1 MGTRALEGKVALVTG
16 GSRGIGRAIA
26 ERLGRDGAT
35 VAVAYARDETAA
47 HDTVERIR
55 EGGGRAFALR
65 AELGRHGDAASLWAA
80 FDAESAKSTES
91 AKSARGTGSTGTP
104 GNSENSGNPE
114 SAGDSG
120 SAPDGTVDIIV
131 NNAGIG
137 SGSDLAGLTEEAFDE
152 VFAVNVRA
160 PFFVVRE
167 GLRRL
172 RDGGRII
179 NISSGA
185 ARLAMPGII
194 AYGATKGALDTFTLN
209 LAKELGPRGITA
221 NSVAP
226 GIIDTDVN
234 ADWLR
239 GDPQAEAHAASVAA
253 LGRVGQP
260 EDVADIVAFLASDD
274 ARWVTGRVI
283 DATGG
288 SGL

>member
-1 MGTRALEGKVALVTG
+1 MGTRQLEGKVALVTG

-26 ERLGRDGAT
+26 ERLAGDGALVVLT
-35 VAVAYARDETAA
+35 YTSDEPAAREVVA
-47 HDTVERIR
+47 RI
-55 EGGGRAFALR
+55 EKDGGRAVALK
-65 AELGRHGDAASLWAA
+65 ATLGRHGDAAGLWAA
-80 FDAESAKSTES
+80 FDAEVA
-91 AKSARGTGSTGTP
+91 AY
-104 GNSENSGNPE
+104 
-114 SAGDSG
+114 
-120 SAPDGTVDIIV
+120 APDAGVDIIV

-137 SGSDLAGLTEEAFDE
+137 RSADLAALTEEGFDE

-160 PFFVVRE
+160 PFFIVQE
-167 GLRRL
+167 GLKRL

-185 ARLAMPGII
+185 ARLAMPEII
-194 AYGATKGALDTFTLN
+194 AYSATKGALDNFTLN
-209 LAKELGPRGITA
+209 LAKGLGPRGITV

-234 ADWLR
+234 ASWLR
-239 GDPQAEAHAASVAA
+239 GNPQAEAHAASLAA

-260 EDVADIVAFLASDD
+260 QDVADIVAFLSSDG
-274 ARWVTGRVI
+274 ARWVTGQVI

>member
-1 MGTRALEGKVALVTG
+1 MALVTG

-26 ERLGRDGAT
+26 ERLAGDGALVALT
-35 VAVAYARDETAA
+35 YSSDESAAREAVA
-47 HDTVERIR
+47 RI
-55 EGGGRAFALR
+55 EKDGGRAVALK
-65 AELGRHGDAASLWAA
+65 ATLGRHGDAASLWAA
-80 FDAESAKSTES
+80 FDAEVA
-91 AKSARGTGSTGTP
+91 AYAPLAAAPTGVG
-104 GNSENSGNPE
+104 
-114 SAGDSG
+114 
-120 SAPDGTVDIIV
+120 VDIIV

-137 SGSDLAGLTEEAFDE
+137 RSADLAALTEQDFDE

-160 PFFVVRE
+160 PFFVVQE
-167 GLRRL
+167 GLKRL

-185 ARLAMPGII
+185 ARLAMPEII
-194 AYGATKGALDTFTLN
+194 AYSATKGALDNFTLN
-209 LAKELGPRGITA
+209 LAKSLGPRGITV

-234 ADWLR
+234 ASWLR
-239 GDPQAEAHAASVAA
+239 DNPEAEAQAASVAA

-274 ARWVTGRVI
+274 ARWVTGRVV

>member
-1 MGTRALEGKVALVTG
+1 MSERVLEGKVALVTG
-16 GSRGIGRAIA
+16 ASRGIGRAIA
-26 ERLGRDGAT
+26 HRLGRDGAT

-47 HDTVERIR
+47 HDTVERIQKT
-55 EGGGRAFALR
+55 GGQAFALR
-65 AELGRHGDAASLWAA
+65 AELGRHGDAAALWAA
-80 FDAESAKSTES
+80 FDAHVVAY
-91 AKSARGTGSTGTP
+91 
-104 GNSENSGNPE
+104 
-114 SAGDSG
+114 
-120 SAPDGTVDIIV
+120 APDAAVDIIV

-137 SGSDLAGLTEEAFDE
+137 RSSNLASLTEEDFDE

-160 PFFVVRE
+160 PFFIVRE
-167 GLRRL
+167 GLNRL

-185 ARLAMPGII
+185 ARLAMPEII

-234 ADWLR
+234 AGWLR
-239 GDPQAEAHAASVAA
+239 GNPAAEAQAASLAA

>member
-1 MGTRALEGKVALVTG
+1 MGTRTLAGTHALEGKTALVTG

-26 ERLGRDGAT
+26 HRLGRDGAT

-47 HDTVERIR
+47 DEVVERIR
-55 EGGGRAFALR
+55 KDGGRAFTLHAQ
-65 AELGRHGDAASLWAA
+65 LGRHGDAASLWTA
-80 FDAESAKSTES
+80 FDAQIEAY
-91 AKSARGTGSTGTP
+91 TP
-104 GNSENSGNPE
+104 GG
-114 SAGDSG
+114 GI
-120 SAPDGTVDIIV
+120 DIIV

-137 SGSDLAGLTEEAFDE
+137 RSSALASLTEDAFDE

-160 PFFVVRE
+160 PFFIVQQ
-167 GLRRL
+167 GLERL

-185 ARLAMPGII
+185 ARLAMPEII

-234 ADWLR
+234 ASWLR
-239 GDPQAEAHAASVAA
+239 GNPQAEAHAASLAA
-253 LGRVGQP
+253 LGRVGRP
-260 EDVADIVAFLASDD
+260 EDVADVVAFLASDD

>member
-1 MGTRALEGKVALVTG
+1 MGAHALDGRVALVTG

-26 ERLGRDGAT
+26 QRLGRDGAV
-35 VAVAYARDETAA
+35 VAVAYARDRTAA
-47 HDTVERIR
+47 TEVVERIG
-55 EGGGRAFALR
+55 ENGGRAFAIR
-65 AELGRHGDAASLWAA
+65 AELGGHGDAAALWAA
-80 FDAESAKSTES
+80 FDALV
-91 AKSARGTGSTGTP
+91 GTHAP
-104 GNSENSGNPE
+104 G
-114 SAGDSG
+114 
-120 SAPDGTVDIIV
+120 DGVDIIV

-137 SGSDLAGLTEEAFDE
+137 RSADLTTLTEEGFDE

-160 PFFVVRE
+160 PFFIVKE
-167 GLRRL
+167 GLKRL

-185 ARLAMPGII
+185 ARLAMPEAI

-209 LAKELGPRGITA
+209 LAKLLGPRGITA

-226 GIIDTDVN
+226 GIVDTDVN
-234 ADWLR
+234 AGWLR
-239 GDPQAEAHAASVAA
+239 GNPGAQAHAASLAA

-260 EDVADIVAFLASDD
+260 ADIADIVAFLASDD

-288 SGL
+288 GGL

>member
-1 MGTRALEGKVALVTG
+1 MGTNRLDGKTALVTG

-26 ERLGRDGAT
+26 RRLGRDGAT
-35 VAVAYARDETAA
+35 VAVGYARDGAA
-47 HDTVERIR
+47 ADEVVAGIR
-55 EGGGRAFALR
+55 ADGGRAFALR
-65 AELGRHGDAASLWAA
+65 AELGRHGDAAALWEA
-80 FDAESAKSTES
+80 FDAAIG
-91 AKSARGTGSTGTP
+91 AH
-104 GNSENSGNPE
+104 
-114 SAGDSG
+114 
-120 SAPDGTVDIIV
+120 APDGGVDVIV

-137 SGSDLAGLTEEAFDE
+137 RSSALDALTEEAFDE

-160 PFFVVRE
+160 PFFVVRH
-167 GLRRL
+167 GLERL

-185 ARLAMPGII
+185 ARLAMPEII

-209 LAKELGPRGITA
+209 LAKQLGPRGITV

-226 GIIDTDVN
+226 GIVDTDVN
-234 ADWLR
+234 AGWLR
-239 GDPQAEAHAASVAA
+239 GNPAAQAHAASVAA

-260 EDVADIVAFLASDD
+260 EDVADVVAFLASDD

-288 SGL
+288 AGL

>member
-1 MGTRALEGKVALVTG
+1 MAVRALEGKVALVTG

-26 ERLGRDGAT
+26 ERLARDGAT

-47 HDTVERIR
+47 SETVERIR
-55 EGGGRAFALR
+55 KDGGRAFALR
-65 AELGRHGDAASLWAA
+65 AELGRHGDAARLWAA
-80 FDAESAKSTES
+80 FDAE
-91 AKSARGTGSTGTP
+91 G
-104 GNSENSGNPE
+104 
-114 SAGDSG
+114 GDH
-120 SAPDGTVDIIV
+120 APDGRLDIIV

-137 SGSDLAGLTEEAFDE
+137 RSAPLAALTEDEFDE

-160 PFFVVRE
+160 PFFIVQQ
-167 GLRRL
+167 GLTRL

-185 ARLAMPGII
+185 AALAMPEII

-226 GIIDTDVN
+226 GIVDTDVN
-234 ADWLR
+234 ASWLR
-239 GDPQAEAHAASVAA
+239 GNPQAEAHAASPAA

-260 EDVADIVAFLASDD
+260 DDIADIVAFLASDD

-288 SGL
+288 AGL